1 MRRQPTVAAAPGDRP
16 DLAKALRMHQ
26 AQSRILAPLPRA
38 EQAEFLRM
46 LRVLVDANN
55 ELSRAPSDSS

>member
-1 MRRQPTVAAAPGDRP
+1 VRLLTLADAGAALLLQVEPAMR
-16 DLAKALRMHQ
+16 K